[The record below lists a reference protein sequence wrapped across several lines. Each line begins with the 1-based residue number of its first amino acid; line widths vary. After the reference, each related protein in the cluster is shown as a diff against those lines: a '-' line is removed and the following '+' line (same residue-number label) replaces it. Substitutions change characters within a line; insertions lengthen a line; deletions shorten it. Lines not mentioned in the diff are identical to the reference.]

1 MKVLWLSGAG
11 AGLAAAALF
20 AVQRPAVTAAVAP
33 SPVERGAYIVEH
45 LSRCVQCH
53 TPRDENGN
61 LIMTRMLSG
70 APIPVR
76 SPFPGQPWAFSA
88 PNIRGLVG
96 YTNEEGIRLLMEGVT
111 RNGTPPRLPMQ
122 QFGMNREDAQAV
134 VAYLKSLK

>member
-1 MKVLWLSGAG
+1 
-11 AGLAAAALF
+11 LAAAALV
-20 AVQRPAVTAAVAP
+20 AVQKPAPKTAAPA
-33 SPVERGAYIVEH
+33 SQLERGAYIVEH

-53 TPRDENGN
+53 TPRDDDGN
-61 LIMTRMLSG
+61 LILTRMLSG

-76 SPFPGQPWAFSA
+76 SPFPGQPWAFAA

-96 YTNEEGIRLLMEGVT
+96 YTEEEGIRLLTEGIT